1 MRKLNTNQVSL
12 KSEKV
17 SEPNQVNVKLEAEV
31 AELDAELLKSGEKA
45 FKKCKSCHQ
54 IGAGAKNKTGPHLN
68 GIFGR
73 KIGGIEGFKYSKVF
87 KAMKDEGRVWDEE
100 SMAAFLA
107 APKKN
112 VIRKK
117 GYKNVFKI
125 ISDFKLENEDIV
137 STIEYLKVIFI
148 GV

>member
-1 MRKLNTNQVSL
+1 MDVTPEDEETNTNQVSL

-17 SEPNQVNVKLEAEV
+17 SEPNQVNFKLEAEV
-31 AELDAELLKSGEKA
+31 AALDAELLKSGEKA

-68 GIFGR
+68 GIFVR
-73 KIGGIEGFKYSKVF
+73 KLGGIEGFKYSKLF

-107 APKKN
+107 APKKYAKGTKMSFSGF
-112 VIRKK
+112 KK
-117 GYKNVFKI
+117 
-125 ISDFKLENEDIV
+125 DEDIV
-137 STIEYLKVIFI
+137 STIEYLKSFQTLN
-148 GV
+148 